1 MDEIMTIDEVAKYL
15 KVTKKTIYYLIYQKS
30 LPTVKLGSR
39 LLRFRKSDIDKWL
52 DAKANIKASDS
63 KEDEKV
69 RAILA
74 KLKWL
79 KY

>member
-39 LLRFRKSDIDKWL
+39 LLRFRKSDIDNWL
-52 DAKANIKASDS
+52 ESKSNIKSIDR
-63 KEDEKV
+63 KEEEKIK
-69 RAILA
+69 AILA
-74 KLKWL
+74 KLNR
-79 KY
+79 